1 MLTNF
6 TECHPHWTCPCST
19 LALERVKSRAKPSIK
34 FISHSWQSC
43 RQRTRQYN
51 THTAHT
57 AHTKHMPRPQ
67 DFDFDL
73 EFVNMVTYVI
83 IANSISH
90 GWPCL
95 CVASSLSSS
104 QLSSAQ
110 LCSRDIT
117 VNILLCSAHAQF
129 THTSINECVRACISI
144 GKFEFISNFCD
155 LIKSVYG
162 NCSGR
167 TERARERETAYLHYS
182 LWVGR
187 NYAYGYLNLA

>member
-1 MLTNF
+1 
-6 TECHPHWTCPCST
+6 
-19 LALERVKSRAKPSIK
+19 
-34 FISHSWQSC
+34 
-43 RQRTRQYN
+43 
-51 THTAHT
+51 
-57 AHTKHMPRPQ
+57 MPRPQ

-95 CVASSLSSS
+95 CVASSLSSAQIS
-104 QLSSAQ
+104 SALLSSAL

-167 TERARERETAYLHYS
+167 TERARERERRPIYITVYELEEITPTAI
-182 LWVGR
+182 
-187 NYAYGYLNLA
+187 